1 MLVRLVMRKEV
12 VVVEVVLV
20 KVEAS
25 ARERG

>member
-12 VVVEVVLV
+12 VVVLV

-25 ARERG
+25 ARERLIA